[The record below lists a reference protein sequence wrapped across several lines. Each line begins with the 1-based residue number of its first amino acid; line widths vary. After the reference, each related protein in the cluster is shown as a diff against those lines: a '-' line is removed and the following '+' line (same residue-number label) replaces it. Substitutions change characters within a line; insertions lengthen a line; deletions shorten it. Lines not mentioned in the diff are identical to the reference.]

1 MSVRVS
7 LGPNDD
13 LEVTSPS
20 GRRVY
25 IPVSPNSTK
34 LLWQI
39 IWNSTAEQA
48 QQAKGI
54 VGDFP
59 TQATVDAWAKELGE
73 EKQEKERASR
83 ERKFQDQFGFDI
95 KELDIDL

>member
-48 QQAKGI
+48 QQARG
-54 VGDFP
+54 VVADFP
-59 TQATVDAWAKELGE
+59 TQAVVNEWAKALGE
-73 EKQEKERASR
+73 EKQER
-83 ERKFQDQFGFDI
+83 ERETREEKFRDQFGFDI